1 MEKKMENEMDT
12 LGALKG
18 VYRDINPIMENQME
32 KSMEDDW
39 EAGSIV
45 VIGTT

>member
-1 MEKKMENEMDT
+1 MDT

-18 VYRDINPIMENQME
+18 VYRDINLIMENQME
-32 KSMEDDW
+32 KSMEDDR
-39 EAGSIV
+39 EAGFIV